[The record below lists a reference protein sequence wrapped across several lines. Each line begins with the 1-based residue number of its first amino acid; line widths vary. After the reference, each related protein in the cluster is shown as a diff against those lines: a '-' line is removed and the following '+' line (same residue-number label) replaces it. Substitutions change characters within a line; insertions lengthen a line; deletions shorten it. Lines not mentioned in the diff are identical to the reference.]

1 MTESYPD
8 IRNEGANVL
17 LAVRIFLLQKTTSM
31 KNFLSFIFAG
41 IIGGLIAFGGIK
53 YTSHS
58 TAEVAP
64 ENLSQQVSL
73 INQKPSA
80 VSFPGNFT
88 EAAQKAMPVVVHIKA
103 TAGVKSV
110 QNNEQNNPFGGFFGE
125 DFFGGSPRPQSGAG
139 SGVFISSD
147 GYIVTNNHVVSF
159 ADELEVTTYDNRT
172 YTAKVIGTDPG
183 TDLAVIK
190 IDATNMPT
198 LNYADSDQ
206 AQVGEWVLAV
216 GNPFDLTS
224 TVTAGII
231 SAKGRSIRILEGK
244 GGIESF
250 IQTDAAVNPGN
261 SGGALVDNSGKL
273 LGINTAIA
281 TQTGSYAGYSFA
293 IPANLMKKIVDDI
306 IEFGSF
312 QRAYLGISINE
323 MDAELSTELGVNIS
337 QGVFVKELADGGAA
351 SYAGI
356 LPRDIITAV
365 NSRPI
370 KTVPELQEI
379 VGSAQ
384 VGDVLNITVNRKGT
398 VKEIPVKLKAQQR

>member
-1 MTESYPD
+1 
-8 IRNEGANVL
+8 
-17 LAVRIFLLQKTTSM
+17 M

-53 YTSHS
+53 YTSQSNPES
-58 TAEVAP
+58 TSQ
-64 ENLSQQVSL
+64 NLSRQVNL
-73 INQKPSA
+73 LNQSPTAK
-80 VSFPGNFT
+80 SFPGNFT
-88 EAAQKAMPVVVHIKA
+88 DAARKAMPVVVHIKA
-103 TAGVKSV
+103 TANASSS
-110 QNNEQNNPFGGFFGE
+110 QSNEQSNPFGGFFGE
-125 DFFGGSPRPQSGAG
+125 DIFPGTPRPQSGAG

-172 YTAKVIGTDPG
+172 YKAKLIGTDPG
-183 TDLAVIK
+183 TDMAVIK

-198 LNYADSDQ
+198 LNYGDSDK

-231 SAKGRSIRILEGK
+231 SAKGRDINIIRGNR
-244 GGIESF
+244 GIESF

-261 SGGALVDNSGKL
+261 SGGALVDDSGRL

-281 TQTGSYAGYSFA
+281 TQTGSYSGYSFA
-293 IPANLMKKIVDDI
+293 IPVNMMRKIVDDI
-306 IEFGSF
+306 IQFGSY
-312 QRAYLGISINE
+312 QRAFLGISINE
-323 MDAELSTELGVNIS
+323 MDAELSTELGVDIS
-337 QGVFVKELADGGAA
+337 QGVFVEGLADGGAA

-365 NSRPI
+365 NNRPV

-379 VGSAQ
+379 VGTAK
-384 VGDVLNITVNRKGT
+384 VGDVLNITVNRKGK
-398 VKEIPVKLKAQQR
+398 VKEIPVKLKAEQVSKLRD

>member
-1 MTESYPD
+1 
-8 IRNEGANVL
+8 
-17 LAVRIFLLQKTTSM
+17 M

-53 YTSHS
+53 YTNQMNVES
-58 TAEVAP
+58 TP
-64 ENLSQQVSL
+64 ENLSRQVSL
-73 INQKPSA
+73 INQSPTISN
-80 VSFPGNFT
+80 FPGNFT
-88 EAAQKAMPVVVHIKA
+88 DAARKAMPVVVHIKA
-103 TAGVKSV
+103 TASANSS
-110 QNNEQNNPFGGFFGE
+110 QNNSQSNPFGGFFGD
-125 DFFGGSPRPQSGAG
+125 DFFGGSPQPQSGAG
-139 SGVFISSD
+139 SGVFISAD

-172 YTAKVIGTDPG
+172 YKAKLIGTDPG
-183 TDLAVIK
+183 TDMAVIK

-198 LNYADSDQ
+198 LSYSDSDK

-231 SAKGRSIRILEGK
+231 SAKGRDINIIRDNR
-244 GGIESF
+244 GIESF

-261 SGGALVDNSGKL
+261 SGGALVDASGRL

-293 IPANLMKKIVDDI
+293 IPVNMMRKIVDDI
-306 IEFGSF
+306 IQYGSF
-312 QRAYLGISINE
+312 QRAYLGISINQ
-323 MDAELSTELGVNIS
+323 MDAELSNELGVDIS
-337 QGVFVKELADGGAA
+337 QGVFVRDLADGGAA

-370 KTVPELQEI
+370 RTVPELQEV
-379 VGSAQ
+379 VGSAK
-384 VGDVLNITVNRKGT
+384 VGDVLNVTINRKGEI
-398 VKEIPVKLKAQQR
+398 KEIPVKLKAEQR

>member
-1 MTESYPD
+1 
-8 IRNEGANVL
+8 
-17 LAVRIFLLQKTTSM
+17 M

-53 YTSHS
+53 YTSQS
-58 TAEVAP
+58 NSESAP

-73 INQKPSA
+73 INQSPT
-80 VSFPGNFT
+80 VSNFPGNFT
-88 EAAQKAMPVVVHIKA
+88 DAAKKAMPVVVHIKA
-103 TAGVKSV
+103 TAGPKSIEDLNG
-110 QNNEQNNPFGGFFGE
+110 QSNPFGGFFGE
-125 DFFGGSPRPQSGAG
+125 DFFGGSPQPQSGAG

-159 ADELEVTTYDNRT
+159 AEELEVTTYDNRT
-172 YTAKVIGTDPG
+172 YKAKVIGTDPG
-183 TDLAVIK
+183 TDMAVIK

-198 LNYADSDQ
+198 LNYGDSDK

-231 SAKGRSIRILEGK
+231 SAKGRSINILSRR
-244 GGIESF
+244 GIESF

-261 SGGALVDNSGKL
+261 SGGALVDASGRL

-293 IPANLMKKIVDDI
+293 IPVNMMRKIVDDI
-306 IEFGSF
+306 IQYGSF
-312 QRAYLGISINE
+312 QRAYLGISINQ
-323 MDAELSTELGVNIS
+323 MDAELSNELGVDIS
-337 QGVFVKELADGGAA
+337 QGVFVEGLADGGAA

-365 NSRPI
+365 DNRPI
-370 KTVPELQEI
+370 KTVPELQEV
-379 VGSAQ
+379 VGSAK
-384 VGDVLNITVNRKGT
+384 VGDVLNVTINRKGKI
-398 VKEIPVKLKAQQR
+398 KEIPVKLKAEQR

>member
-1 MTESYPD
+1 
-8 IRNEGANVL
+8 
-17 LAVRIFLLQKTTSM
+17 M

-41 IIGGLIAFGGIK
+41 IIGGLIAFGGIN
-53 YTSHS
+53 YTSQS
-58 TAEVAP
+58 TTEKSP
-64 ENLSQQVSL
+64 ENLSQRVNF

-80 VSFPGNFT
+80 ASFPGNFT
-88 EAAQKAMPVVVHIKA
+88 DAARKAMPVVVHIKA
-103 TAGVKSV
+103 TAGAKSA
-110 QNNEQNNPFGGFFGE
+110 QNDERSSNPFDGFFGG
-125 DFFGGSPRPQSGAG
+125 DGFPGSRGPQSGAG
-139 SGVFISSD
+139 SGVFISPD

-172 YTAKVIGTDPG
+172 FSAKVIGTDPG

-198 LNYADSDQ
+198 LNYANSDE

-231 SAKGRSIRILEGK
+231 SAKGRSIDILRGK

-261 SGGALVDNSGKL
+261 SGGALVDDSGKL

-323 MDAELSTELGVNIS
+323 MDAELSTELGVDIS
-337 QGVFVKELADGGAA
+337 QGVFVEGLADGGAA

-384 VGDVLNITVNRKGT
+384 VGDVLNITVNRKGS

>member
-1 MTESYPD
+1 
-8 IRNEGANVL
+8 
-17 LAVRIFLLQKTTSM
+17 M

-53 YTSHS
+53 YTNQMNVES
-58 TAEVAP
+58 TP
-64 ENLSQQVSL
+64 ENLSRQVSL
-73 INQKPSA
+73 INQSPTISN
-80 VSFPGNFT
+80 FPGNFT
-88 EAAQKAMPVVVHIKA
+88 DAARKAMPVVVHIKA
-103 TAGVKSV
+103 TASANSS
-110 QNNEQNNPFGGFFGE
+110 QNNSQSNPFGGFFGD
-125 DFFGGSPRPQSGAG
+125 DFFGGSPQPQSGAG
-139 SGVFISSD
+139 SGVFISAD

-172 YTAKVIGTDPG
+172 YKAKLIGTDPG
-183 TDLAVIK
+183 TDMAVIK

-198 LNYADSDQ
+198 LSYSDSDK

-231 SAKGRSIRILEGK
+231 SAKGRDINIIRDNR
-244 GGIESF
+244 GIESF

-261 SGGALVDNSGKL
+261 SGGALVDASGRL

-293 IPANLMKKIVDDI
+293 IPVNMMRKIVDDI
-306 IEFGSF
+306 IQYGSF
-312 QRAYLGISINE
+312 QRAYLGISINQ
-323 MDAELSTELGVNIS
+323 MDAELSNELGVDIS
-337 QGVFVKELADGGAA
+337 QGVFVRDLADGGAA

-365 NSRPI
+365 NNRPI
-370 KTVPELQEI
+370 RTVPELQEV
-379 VGSAQ
+379 VGSAK
-384 VGDVLNITVNRKGT
+384 VGDVLNVTINRKGEI
-398 VKEIPVKLKAQQR
+398 KEIPVKLKAEQR

>member
-1 MTESYPD
+1 
-8 IRNEGANVL
+8 
-17 LAVRIFLLQKTTSM
+17 M

-41 IIGGLIAFGGIK
+41 IIGGLIAFSGIK
-53 YTSHS
+53 YTSQS
-58 TAEVAP
+58 NNSESAP
-64 ENLSQQVSL
+64 ENLSKQVNL
-73 INQKPSA
+73 INQSPTLS
-80 VSFPGNFT
+80 SFPGNFT
-88 EAAQKAMPVVVHIKA
+88 DAAKKAMPVVVHIKA
-103 TAGVKSV
+103 TAGASS
-110 QNNEQNNPFGGFFGE
+110 QGNTQSDPFGGFFGE
-125 DFFGGSPRPQSGAG
+125 DFFRGTPQPQSGAG

-172 YTAKVIGTDPG
+172 YKAKLIGTDPG
-183 TDLAVIK
+183 TDMAVIK

-198 LNYADSDQ
+198 LNYGDSDK

-231 SAKGRSIRILEGK
+231 SAKGRDINIIRDR

-261 SGGALVDNSGKL
+261 SGGALVDASGRL

-293 IPANLMKKIVDDI
+293 IPVNMMRKIVDDI
-306 IEFGSF
+306 IQYGSF
-312 QRAYLGISINE
+312 QRAYLGISINQ
-323 MDAELSTELGVNIS
+323 MDAELSNELGVDIS
-337 QGVFVKELADGGAA
+337 QGVFVEGLADGGAA

-365 NSRPI
+365 NNRPI
-370 KTVPELQEI
+370 KTVPELQEV
-379 VGSAQ
+379 VGSAK
-384 VGDVLNITVNRKGT
+384 VGDVLNVTINRKGKI
-398 VKEIPVKLKAQQR
+398 KEIPVKLKAEQR

>member
-1 MTESYPD
+1 
-8 IRNEGANVL
+8 
-17 LAVRIFLLQKTTSM
+17 M

-41 IIGGLIAFGGIK
+41 IIGGLIVFGGIK
-53 YTSHS
+53 YTSQS
-58 TAEVAP
+58 NTETSP
-64 ENLSQQVSL
+64 DNLSRQVNL
-73 INQKPSA
+73 INQRPSA
-80 VSFPGNFT
+80 ASFPGNFT
-88 EAAQKAMPVVVHIKA
+88 EAAKKAMPVVVHIKA
-103 TAGVKSV
+103 TAGIKSA
-110 QNNEQNNPFGGFFGE
+110 QDNAPSNPFGGFFGE
-125 DFFGGSPRPQSGAG
+125 DFFGGPSRPQSGAG
-139 SGVFISSD
+139 SGVFISPD

-172 YTAKVIGTDPG
+172 YKAKVIGTDPG

-198 LNYADSDQ
+198 LNYADSDA

-231 SAKGRSIRILEGK
+231 SAKGRSINILRGK

-261 SGGALVDNSGKL
+261 SGGALVDDAGRL

-293 IPANLMKKIVDDI
+293 IPANMMKKIVDDI

-323 MDAELSTELGVNIS
+323 MDAELSDELGVDIS
-337 QGVFVKELADGGAA
+337 QGVFVEGLADGGAA

-365 NSRPI
+365 NNRPI
-370 KTVPELQEI
+370 KTVPELQEM
-379 VGSAQ
+379 VGSAK
-384 VGDVLNITVNRKGT
+384 VGDVLNVTINRKGKI
-398 VKEIPVKLKAQQR
+398 KEIPVKLKAQQR

>member
-1 MTESYPD
+1 
-8 IRNEGANVL
+8 
-17 LAVRIFLLQKTTSM
+17 M
-31 KNFLSFIFAG
+31 KNFLSFVFAG

-53 YTSHS
+53 YTSQPNPGS
-58 TAEVAP
+58 AILGLA
-64 ENLSQQVSL
+64 QQVNL
-73 INQKPSA
+73 PNQKPIR
-80 VSFPGNFT
+80 GNFPANFT
-88 EAAQKAMPVVVHIKA
+88 DAAKKAMPVVVHIKA
-103 TAGVKSV
+103 TAGTKSS
-110 QNNEQNNPFGGFFGE
+110 QSNEQSNPFGGFFGE
-125 DFFGGSPRPQSGAG
+125 DIFPGTPRPQSGAG

-172 YTAKVIGTDPG
+172 YKAKLIGTDPG
-183 TDLAVIK
+183 TDMAVIK

-198 LNYADSDQ
+198 LSYADSDK

-231 SAKGRSIRILEGK
+231 SAKGRSIDIIRGRGRIEA
-244 GGIESF
+244 F

-261 SGGALVDNSGKL
+261 SGGALVDDTGRL

-293 IPANLMKKIVDDI
+293 IPVNMMRKIVDDI
-306 IEFGSF
+306 IQFGSY

-323 MDAELSTELGVNIS
+323 MDAALSSELGVNIS
-337 QGVFVKELADGGAA
+337 QGVFVEGLADGGAA

-365 NSRPI
+365 DNRPVR
-370 KTVPELQEI
+370 TVPELQEI
-379 VGSAQ
+379 VGTAK
-384 VGDVLNITVNRKGT
+384 VGDVLNITVNRKG
-398 VKEIPVKLKAQQR
+398 KIKKIPVKLKAEQR